1 MNSENIWL
9 GQPAY
14 VGIVLKKFKMDR
26 SIPVGTPVEIGTKL
40 VVAKD
45 GDNLVDQQLYQSTVG
60 SLFYL
65 STKTRPDTAYIVG
78 NVARFSS
85 KAI

>member
-1 MNSENIWL
+1 M
-9 GQPAY
+9 
-14 VGIVLKKFKMDR
+14 
-26 SIPVGTPVEIGTKL
+26 EIGTKL

-45 GDNLVDQQLYQSTVG
+45 GDNLVDQELYQSTVG

-65 STKTRPDTAYIVG
+65 SAKTKPDIAYAVG

-85 KAI
+85 KGT